1 MDTFE
6 GTTDNSKNGLIK
18 GTVLKLQEITQRK
31 KWILK
36 DRYSIDRPYPT
47 KG

>member
-6 GTTDNSKNGLIK
+6 GTAVFFE
-18 GTVLKLQEITQRK
+18 GTVLKLQEIIQRK